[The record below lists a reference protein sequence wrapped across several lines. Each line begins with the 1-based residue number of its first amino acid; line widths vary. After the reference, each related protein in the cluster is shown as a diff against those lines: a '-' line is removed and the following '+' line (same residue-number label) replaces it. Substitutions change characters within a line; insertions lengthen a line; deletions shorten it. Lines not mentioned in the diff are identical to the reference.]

1 MNTAEFQKSLEKYAD
16 VIVKVGINLRKGQN
30 LTISASITDYPLVRA
45 ITKSA
50 YASGAKLVTV
60 FYGDDEVFH
69 TRMKMSSHKNLT
81 EVPSWIVPAYTSI
94 VKNGDA
100 YIGITSDNPD
110 LLADVDPEAI
120 AIYRKTMGTKMRK
133 LTQAVMRDAINW
145 CVISYPAEDWAKK
158 VFPKTS
164 TKQAQEKL
172 WEAIFKT
179 CRVDQRDPVAAWE
192 KHIKDLSLRSAY
204 LNKKR
209 YAALHYKAPG
219 TDLTV
224 GLPFDHRWLGG
235 AASAGN
241 GITNTANMPT
251 EEVFTAPDRGRVNGT
266 VRATMPLNL
275 GGNLVENF
283 SLTFADGR
291 VVDVQAEKGE
301 ALLRSIIETDEGAA
315 RLGELALVPADS
327 PISRSGIL
335 FYNTLFDENA
345 ASHIALGRAYANCI
359 AGCEGLNDADFA
371 ARGGNSSIIHVDFMI
386 GSADINVDG
395 LTAAGAAEPL
405 MRAGEWSN

>member
-164 TKQAQEKL
+164 AKQAQEKL

-219 TDLTV
+219 TFLYHF
-224 GLPFDHRWLGG
+224 LPL
-235 AASAGN
+235 
-241 GITNTANMPT
+241 
-251 EEVFTAPDRGRVNGT
+251 APSF
-266 VRATMPLNL
+266 L
-275 GGNLVENF
+275 
-283 SLTFADGR
+283 
-291 VVDVQAEKGE
+291 
-301 ALLRSIIETDEGAA
+301 
-315 RLGELALVPADS
+315 
-327 PISRSGIL
+327 
-335 FYNTLFDENA
+335 
-345 ASHIALGRAYANCI
+345 
-359 AGCEGLNDADFA
+359 
-371 ARGGNSSIIHVDFMI
+371 
-386 GSADINVDG
+386 
-395 LTAAGAAEPL
+395 
-405 MRAGEWSN
+405 